1 MANKATR
8 VPDEAVE
15 VLLFLT
21 TPEHNLAI
29 GEATYTVVSRKSQD
43 KTAVAQDPVLRP
55 YYEALEKAWSLPQ
68 ITEIDDIRN
77 NVRAQLG
84 EALEQKKS
92 VKEALGNMVSYANT
106 KLASSG

>member
-1 MANKATR
+1 M
-8 VPDEAVE
+8 
-15 VLLFLT
+15 LLFLT

-43 KTAVAQDPVLRP
+43 KSSVAQDPIMRP

-77 NVRAQLG
+77 NIRAMLA
-84 EALEQKKS
+84 EAVDQKKS
-92 VKEALGNMVSYANT
+92 VKEALANMVQYANT
-106 KLASSG
+106 KLTTSG